1 MTRSLLVLCIL
12 CVFAAT
18 TAFGHLCNNIYRTPD
33 RLIVKPER
41 DVIAVDK
48 SDDFRIFVQNN
59 YPEAITDVRLTATT
73 DAPGITVQVTPQV
86 MSKMKPGQK
95 GQFVVKVRVGSEAA
109 KGAHSVRIG
118 IGAKQLG
125 FRPVKAASTEELRKA
140 ASRGNK
146 SHMVLAAE
154 SLARIKDPVGV
165 KVLTDL
171 VRGSDREYA
180 VRALR
185 SVGKAGDSG
194 NADLARGM
202 LNSRDGLLRGHAI
215 LTLGLL
221 HVDRQRIQ
229 GFTRD
234 QDEFVRA
241 CALAAMA
248 MQKDA
253 SVFPALLSSL
263 QSRNAYVRIAA
274 GWGLAYNARQEGLDV
289 LDAALGVG
297 DASTQVMAGDALVH
311 VASLRQ

>member
-1 MTRSLLVLCIL
+1 MKRPMLLL
-12 CVFAAT
+12 CVVSVFGAGS
-18 TAFGHLCNNIYRTPD
+18 AFGHLCNNIYRTPD

-41 DVIAVDK
+41 DVIMVD
-48 SDDFRIFVQNN
+48 SADDFRIFVQNN
-59 YPEAITDVRLTATT
+59 YPEAITDVRLIATT

-86 MSKMKPGQK
+86 ISRMNPGQK
-95 GQFVVKVRVGSEAA
+95 GQFVVKVSVGDAAA

-125 FRPVKAASTEELRKA
+125 FRPVKPASTEELRKA

-154 SLARIKDPVGV
+154 SLARRKDPVGV

-180 VRALR
+180 ARALR
-185 SVGKAGDSG
+185 SVGKAGDPG

-202 LNSRDGLLRGHAI
+202 LTTRDGYLKGNAI
-215 LTLGLL
+215 LALGLL

-234 QDEFVRA
+234 GDKFVRT

-248 MQKDA
+248 MQKDER
-253 SVFPALLSSL
+253 VFSALRSAL
-263 QSRNAYVRIAA
+263 QDGDSYVRVAA
-274 GWGLAYNARQEGLDV
+274 GWGLAYNARQEGIDV
-289 LDAALGVG
+289 LDTALGVG
-297 DASTQVMAGDALVH
+297 EASTKIMAGDALVQ
-311 VASLRQ
+311 VASLR

>member
-1 MTRSLLVLCIL
+1 MKRPMLLL
-12 CVFAAT
+12 CVVSVFGAGS
-18 TAFGHLCNNIYRTPD
+18 AFGHLCNNIYRTPD

-41 DVIAVDK
+41 DVIMVD
-48 SDDFRIFVQNN
+48 SADDFRIFVQNN
-59 YPEAITDVRLTATT
+59 YPEAITDVRLIATT

-86 MSKMKPGQK
+86 ISRMNPGQK
-95 GQFVVKVRVGSEAA
+95 GQFVVKVSVGDAAA

-125 FRPVKAASTEELRKA
+125 FRPVKPASTEELRKA

-154 SLARIKDPVGV
+154 SLARRKDPVGV

-180 VRALR
+180 ARALR
-185 SVGKAGDSG
+185 SVGKAGDPG

-202 LNSRDGLLRGHAI
+202 LDSRDGLLKGHAI
-215 LTLGLL
+215 LALGLL

-234 QDEFVRA
+234 RDEFVRA
-241 CALAAMA
+241 CALAAQA
-248 MQKDA
+248 MQKDDR
-253 SVFPALLSSL
+253 VLPALLSSL
-263 QSRNAYVRIAA
+263 RSSNAYVRIAA
-274 GWGLAYNARQEGLDV
+274 GWGLAYNARQEGIDV
-289 LDAALGVG
+289 LDTALGVG
-297 DASTQVMAGDALVH
+297 EASTKIMAGDALVQ
-311 VASLRQ
+311 VASLR